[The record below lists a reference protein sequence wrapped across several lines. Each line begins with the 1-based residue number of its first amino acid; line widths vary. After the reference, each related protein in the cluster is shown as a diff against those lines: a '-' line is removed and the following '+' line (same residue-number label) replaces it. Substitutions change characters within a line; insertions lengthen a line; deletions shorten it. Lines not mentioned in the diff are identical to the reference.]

1 MALPVQSFRAKPEHR
16 ALLQAV
22 AEMLRAGR
30 EAEVRRL
37 IEGGAGAPIGPFRSE
52 QAAIYFMR
60 DRLVSVLKPRMI
72 WLFGSRARG
81 EAKPDSDFDFLV
93 VLKDGLPDWS
103 YHPGVGVPAMQGTGL
118 PNDVVPYAWS
128 DFVKERERPGS
139 LAATVVAEGR
149 LLYQD
154 LDLRKAAA

>member
-1 MALPVQSFRAKPEHR
+1 MALPVQSIRAKPEHR

-22 AEMLRAGR
+22 AEMLRSGK

-37 IEGGAGAPIGPFRSE
+37 IERSEGEPVGPFRSE
-52 QAAIYFMR
+52 RAAISFMR

-81 EAKPDSDFDFLV
+81 DAKPDSDFDFLV
-93 VLKDGLPDWS
+93 VLKDGLSDEA
-103 YHPGVGVPAMQGTGL
+103 YHSGIGEPAMRGTGL
-118 PNDVVPYAWS
+118 PYDVVPYAWS
-128 DFVKERERPGS
+128 DFIHERERPGS

-154 LDLRKAAA
+154 SDLRGAAA